1 MIDFPVYFDNAA
13 STFPKPENVLSAV
26 NRNLRSNTS
35 NPGRSGHSLSF
46 EAAERI
52 FEAREV
58 IPNILDA
65 NLKMLYSP
73 KMRRNR

>member
-13 STFPKPENVLSAV
+13 STFPKPENVLRAV
-26 NRNLRSNTS
+26 NRLQTRGEADTVFLLKRQNEFLKHARS
-35 NPGRSGHSLSF
+35 F
-46 EAAERI
+46 
-52 FEAREV
+52 
-58 IPNILDA
+58 PNILDA